1 VKDAMMKSKTL
12 KNTQAIAPR
21 RGIQSIEIGT
31 KILRVVRESPT
42 PLQLKDISSRTGMA
56 PSKVFRYLVS
66 FVETGLLRQNP
77 QNGRYDLGPFCLE
90 LGLSALGRIDEM
102 DVLWDGLVRVTE
114 ELGRDAHFTVWSAS
128 GPMIARWKHGVTEI
142 AIRVRDGAVLPL
154 LSSATGR
161 VWACYLPRTQT
172 QALMTSEFEALA
184 AQSRKSIEDLHDYY
198 DERISAVRM
207 HGLSRADQ
215 EKRQGISA
223 LSGPI
228 FNRSGIAYA
237 MTLLGP
243 TGDID
248 LSYQGETAVKF
259 RRVLEDLSKQL
270 GQTPSLI
277 KQS

>member
-1 VKDAMMKSKTL
+1 MMKSQISKSNHGT
-12 KNTQAIAPR
+12 APR
-21 RGIQSIEIGT
+21 RGIQSIEIGA
-31 KILRVVRESPT
+31 KILRAVRESPT

-56 PSKVFRYLVS
+56 PSKAFRYLVS

-114 ELGRDAHFTVWSAS
+114 QLGRDAHFSVWGAS
-128 GPMIARWKHGVTEI
+128 GPMIARWKHGLTEI

-172 QALMTSEFEALA
+172 QALMTSELETLA
-184 AQSRKSIEDLHDYY
+184 EQSRKSIEDLRDYY
-198 DERISAVRM
+198 EERISAVRM
-207 HGLSRADQ
+207 HGLARADQ

-228 FNRSGIAYA
+228 FNRAGIAYA

-259 RRVLEDLSKQL
+259 RAVLEDLSKRL
-270 GQTPSLI
+270 GQTPSFI
-277 KQS
+277 KQ

>member
-1 VKDAMMKSKTL
+1 MSVLLKTRPP
-12 KNTQAIAPR
+12 AAAPR

-31 KILRVVRESPT
+31 KILRVIRESPT
-42 PLQLKDISSRTGMA
+42 AMQLKDISSRTGMA

-114 ELGRDAHFTVWSAS
+114 ELGHDAHFSVWSAS
-128 GPMIARWKHGVTEI
+128 GPMIARWKHGPTEI
-142 AIRVRDGAVLPL
+142 AVRVRDGAVLPL

-172 QALMTSEFEALA
+172 QPLMSEELQALA
-184 AQSRKSIEDLHDYY
+184 AQSGKSVDDLQDYY
-198 DERISAVRM
+198 EERISAVRL
-207 HGLSRADQ
+207 HGLARADQ

-228 FNRSGIAYA
+228 FNRNGIAYA

-243 TGDID
+243 AGDID
-248 LSYQGETAVKF
+248 LSYQGETAVRF
-259 RRVLEDLSKQL
+259 RAVLEEISGQL
-270 GQTPSLI
+270 GQRPSFI
-277 KQS
+277 KQ

>member
-1 VKDAMMKSKTL
+1 MMSTSL
-12 KNTQAIAPR
+12 KNCPTAVIR
-21 RGIQSIEIGT
+21 RGIQSIEIGS
-31 KILRVVRESPT
+31 KILRVVQESPIA
-42 PLQLKDISSRTGMA
+42 LQLKDISSRTGMP

-114 ELGRDAHFTVWSAS
+114 ELGRDAHFSVWSAG
-128 GPMIARWKHGVTEI
+128 GPMIARWKHGLTEI

-161 VWACYLPRTQT
+161 VWACHLPRTQT
-172 QALMTSEFEALA
+172 EPLMTRELNELA
-184 AQSRKSIEDLHDYY
+184 AQSGKSIADLQDYY
-198 DERISAVRM
+198 DERIAAVRL

-228 FNRSGIAYA
+228 FNRTGIAYA

-259 RRVLEDLSKQL
+259 RAVIEDISAQL
-270 GQTPSLI
+270 GQRRPLI
-277 KQS
+277 KQW

>member
-1 VKDAMMKSKTL
+1 MMMKSPAREIRKRPET
-12 KNTQAIAPR
+12 AVR
-21 RGIQSIEIGT
+21 RGIQSIEIGA
-31 KILRVVRESPT
+31 KILRAVRESPV
-42 PLQLKDISSRTGMA
+42 PLQLRDISSRTAMA

-114 ELGRDAHFTVWSAS
+114 QLGRDAHFSVWGAS
-128 GPMIARWKHGVTEI
+128 GPMIARWKHGLTEI
-142 AIRVRDGAVLPL
+142 GIRVRDGAVLPL
-154 LSSATGR
+154 MSSATGR
-161 VWACYLPRTQT
+161 VWACYLPRSETE
-172 QALMTSEFEALA
+172 ALMASELQRLA
-184 AQSRKSIEDLHDYY
+184 TESQKSIEDLRDYY
-198 DERISAVRM
+198 DERISAVRI
-207 HGLSRADQ
+207 HGLARADQ
-215 EKRQGISA
+215 ERRQGIAA
-223 LSGPI
+223 LAGPI

-243 TGDID
+243 TGDLD

-259 RRVLEDLSKQL
+259 RAILEGISRQL
-270 GQTPSLI
+270 GQTPSFI